1 MVVTDPGLLEN
12 RRAPA
17 TTLEGWRSFISA
29 DPSELAPLPAG
40 QWQALGQRDRRDYDE
55 ARIAHHA
62 ELVVVTTSAI
72 AEITGEGQL
81 LVLMNQR
88 EIGARRG
95 LIVSGDAATG
105 KTTAIK
111 QLGRLHELRVRARF
125 PAGRDRIPVVYVTC
139 PPKGSPRKLAMEF
152 ARFLGLP
159 LRTRAN
165 VTDIADAV
173 CQVLIDART
182 DLVLVDEIHNLNHG
196 TPAGEDLS
204 DHLKYFTEH
213 LPATFIYAG
222 IDVERCGVF
231 TGTRGRQLAGRCEL
245 ICTGPFPYRPE
256 WAQLIAALEATLR
269 LHRHEPGTLPAQA
282 RYLHQRTGGMIGS
295 LTHLIRGAA
304 IRAILGGQEAIT
316 RPLLDSVRIDHAAE
330 SATRRAQQHP
340 VTLNP
345 ARLARFSDWA
355 QTLPPRPLPRTV
367 TPVPGEYYL
376 DYIARLADANH
387 LELPELTG
395 ALDDPAAVIFDPG
408 QRRRHR
414 AGTPRGHRGP
424 AAGPDRPALLGRPR
438 RLPARPRRVRAD
450 AAPGLPPLHGPPGH
464 HRAHRLPPAAAPD
477 PLPPPP
483 ALDRPGCPHPRRPAR
498 HQPAPRDPQGAA
510 PPPRSA
516 ARPPL
521 AGRRGRHQPR
531 HPRHLPGPARRHL
544 DPGPAA
550 AAAPA
555 RPRHLGP
562 GPRRGARR
570 LPWPG
575 RRQPRPRHRRDRDI
589 PRRRLA
595 RRTHPPG
602 AQHQPP
608 RRVLT
613 HRCG

>member
-1 MVVTDPGLLEN
+1 MVVAGAGLLEN

-29 DPSELAPLPAG
+29 DPSELALLPAG
-40 QWQALGQRDRRDYDE
+40 QWEALGERDRRDYDE

-72 AEITGEGQL
+72 AEITTEGQM

-105 KTTAIK
+105 KTTSIK

-125 PAGRDRIPVVYVTC
+125 PAGADRIPVVYVTC

-245 ICTGPFPYRPE
+245 ICTGAFPYRDE
-256 WAQLIAALEATLR
+256 WTQLIAALEATLR

-282 RYLHQRTGGMIGS
+282 KYLHQRTGGMIGS

-304 IRAILGGQEAIT
+304 IRAILSGQEANHPPAAGHRAH
-316 RPLLDSVRIDHAAE
+316 RPRRRVRHPPH
-330 SATRRAQQHP
+330 QQHP
-340 VTLNP
+340 VTVNP
-345 ARLARFSDWA
+345 ARLARFADWA
-355 QTLPPRPLPRTV
+355 RTLPPRPLPRTV

-376 DYIARLADANH
+376 DYISRLADANH
-387 LELPELTG
+387 LELLELTE
-395 ALDDPAAVIFDPG
+395 ALDDPAAVILDPGRRRQHQQERLAAAAGQPLARIARLYWDDAGLYLRDPDGFRQLLRPACRRCTARHGITAPIACRLPPHQTVCRRHRLWTGPAARTHAAQLDAGQFPVILKAQRRHLAQLHHHRWQDVEATISAATHAIYQALRDGTWIPG
-408 QRRRHR
+408 QRQRLRQLAPGTWEQAL
-414 AGTPRGHRGP
+414 AGV
-424 AAGPDRPALLGRPR
+424 LSGRPG
-438 RLPARPRRVRAD
+438 RPD
-450 AAPGLPPLHGPPGH
+450 
-464 HRAHRLPPAAAPD
+464 D
-477 PLPPPP
+477 
-483 ALDRPGCPHPRRPAR
+483 
-498 HQPAPRDPQGAA
+498 
-510 PPPRSA
+510 
-516 ARPPL
+516 
-521 AGRRGRHQPR
+521 
-531 HPRHLPGPARRHL
+531 GPARSAVEIAIYPDVVWL
-544 DPGPAA
+544 AA
-550 AAAPA
+550 RSLREHSAP
-555 RPRHLGP
+555 P
-562 GPRRGARR
+562 
-570 LPWPG
+570 
-575 RRQPRPRHRRDRDI
+575 
-589 PRRRLA
+589 
-595 RRTHPPG
+595 
-602 AQHQPP
+602 
-608 RRVLT
+608 
-613 HRCG
+613 